1 MKRTIDKLMLDLER
15 SISKRD
21 EIYNKLAANN
31 IRLKRKTD
39 IKILFLKK
47 INDLRMDIK
56 KIQKVIIYY
65 IVSSSS
71 VLR

>member
-1 MKRTIDKLMLDLER
+1 MLDLER

-71 VLR
+71 ILR